1 MHYNFIEIGT
11 SDFDTLIQT
20 CAEDAV
26 GLSIDPIL
34 EYLQRLPAKP
44 DVMRVLAAVSHLDG
58 LVDAYH
64 VPPSIIELC
73 GLPDWMRGCNCI
85 GMPHPTATNVL
96 NKIGLDPAHVFQK
109 SRVPVF
115 SMKTLLSM
123 YAVESCDYLKID
135 TEGHDTIILKNY
147 VEALK
152 EGVSKP
158 AKRICFE
165 SNELTPADAVDD
177 IIKQLESIGYV
188 LESRAGNTYLN
199 YVEPST

>member
-34 EYLQRLPAKP
+34 VYLQRLPAKP
-44 DVMRVLAAVSHLDG
+44 HVMRVLAAISHLDG
-58 LVDAYH
+58 FVDAYH
-64 VPPSIIELC
+64 VPPKIIEIC
-73 GLPDWMRGCNCI
+73 SLPDWMRGCNCI
-85 GMPHPTATNVL
+85 GMPHPTASRVL
-96 NKIGLDPAHVFQK
+96 NTIGLNPAQVFHKAQ
-109 SRVPVF
+109 VPVF

-123 YAVESCDYLKID
+123 YDVGSCDYLKID
-135 TEGHDTIILKNY
+135 TEGHDVIILKNY

-152 EGVSKP
+152 EKMSTP

-165 SNELTPADAVDD
+165 SNELTPTEAVDD
-177 IIKQLESIGYV
+177 IIKELESVGYV